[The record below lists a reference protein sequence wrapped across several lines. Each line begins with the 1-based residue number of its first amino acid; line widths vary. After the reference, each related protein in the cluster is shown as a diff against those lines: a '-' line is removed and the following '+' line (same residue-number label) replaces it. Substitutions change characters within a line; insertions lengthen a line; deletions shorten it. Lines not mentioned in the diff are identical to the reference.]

1 MKTPKHSKPV
11 AVVFLCL
18 IFICFSCSKD
28 DDDQLIQIEPSK
40 GVLILYVVNGNSITL
55 KSTYEAS
62 GEALKYQE
70 DTAKH
75 NAIWKVFDKIA
86 VDDHRKYV
94 KEFELF
100 YDPDGRRLATVSTR
114 DNLSFRLGVS
124 ITAIYE
130 NDKLKTDQ
138 LAISL
143 IHEYGHLISNNK
155 TQSTLYE
162 KSSDCKKLFL
172 DNDCYLENGYMDR
185 FYNKFW
191 KDIASDWNNGKNT
204 KFYDQHQKQFV
215 TFYASV
221 SPGEDFAE
229 TFAEYVTKN
238 LPEQNESIP
247 DQKILFLDQMPTLKT
262 LREKIRK
269 SIGL

>member
-1 MKTPKHSKPV
+1 MKIPKHSKPV

-18 IFICFSCSKD
+18 LFICFSCSKD
-28 DDDQLIQIEPSK
+28 DDDQLIQIGPSK
-40 GVLILYVVNGNSITL
+40 GALILYVVNGNSITL

-62 GEALKYQE
+62 GEALKYHE

-130 NDKLKTDQ
+130 ND
-138 LAISL
+138 
-143 IHEYGHLISNNK
+143 
-155 TQSTLYE
+155 
-162 KSSDCKKLFL
+162 
-172 DNDCYLENGYMDR
+172 
-185 FYNKFW
+185 
-191 KDIASDWNNGKNT
+191 
-204 KFYDQHQKQFV
+204 
-215 TFYASV
+215 
-221 SPGEDFAE
+221 
-229 TFAEYVTKN
+229 
-238 LPEQNESIP
+238 
-247 DQKILFLDQMPTLKT
+247 
-262 LREKIRK
+262 
-269 SIGL
+269 